1 MNVETFRIDCYRPL
15 LIMRAPKGFVACGY
29 INIET
34 CNRTGDACALVNAGN
49 FDDMKTATIV
59 AVAVSAQAEALGIR
73 VGDSGESALLK
84 MQ

>member
-1 MNVETFRIDCYRPL
+1 MNVENFHIQFNRPL
-15 LIMRAPKGFVACGY
+15 LIMKAPKGFVACGY

-49 FDDMKTATIV
+49 FEDMKVATI
-59 AVAVSAQAEALGIR
+59 VAVSAQAEAMGIR
-73 VGDSGESALLK
+73 VGDTAESALLK

>member
-1 MNVETFRIDCYRPL
+1 MNVETFRIDFDRPL

-34 CNRTGDACALVNAGN
+34 CNRTGDACALVNAGS
-49 FDDMKTATIV
+49 FDDMKTATI
-59 AVAVSAQAEALGIR
+59 VAVSAQAEALGIR
-73 VGDSGESALLK
+73 VGDSCESALLK

>member
-1 MNVETFRIDCYRPL
+1 MNVESIRIDFKRPL
-15 LIMRAPKGFVACGY
+15 LIMKAANGFVACGY

-49 FDDMKTATIV
+49 FEDMKAAAIV
-59 AVAVSAQAEALGIR
+59 AVSTQAAALGIQI
-73 VGDSGESALLK
+73 GDSGESALLK

>member
-1 MNVETFRIDCYRPL
+1 MNVETIHVELERPL
-15 LIMRAPKGFVACGY
+15 LIMKAPKGFVACGY

-49 FDDMKTATIV
+49 FDDMRQALIV
-59 AVAVSAQAEALGIR
+59 AVSNRAAQLGIC
-73 VGDSGESALLK
+73 VGDTGESALLK

>member
-1 MNVETFRIDCYRPL
+1 MNLETVRVDFKRPL
-15 LIMRAPKGFVACGY
+15 LIMKAPNGFLACGY

-49 FDDMKTATIV
+49 FDDMRTALIV
-59 AVAVSAQAEALGIR
+59 AVSHQAAALGIR
-73 VGDSGESALLK
+73 IGDTGESALLK